1 MRPQSPRLQE
11 LLESFSGGLRIEQRR
26 GLKETMQKL
35 NIAVGLGMLTLIIGG
50 GLGLSSCASTNY
62 TYTAPSPAD
71 IPELIMEWDRLE
83 RTIGLVK
90 PEFREQY
97 AKALKALSNAIAEQ
111 ERWRARAEN
120 K

>member
-1 MRPQSPRLQE
+1 MLRL
-11 LLESFSGGLRIEQRR
+11 
-26 GLKETMQKL
+26 GLKEMMQRL
-35 NIAVGLGMLTLIIGG
+35 NIAVSCVTLTLIIGG
-50 GLGLSSCASTNY
+50 GIVLSSCASTNY

-71 IPELIMEWDRLE
+71 IPALIMEWDRLE
-83 RTIGLVK
+83 RSLGLVK

>member
-1 MRPQSPRLQE
+1 
-11 LLESFSGGLRIEQRR
+11 
-26 GLKETMQKL
+26 
-35 NIAVGLGMLTLIIGG
+35 MLIWIIGG
-50 GLGLSSCASTNY
+50 GIALSSCASTSY

-71 IPELIMEWDRLE
+71 IPALIMEWDKLE
-83 RTIGLVK
+83 RTIGLVR

>member
-1 MRPQSPRLQE
+1 LRE
-11 LLESFSGGLRIEQRR
+11 LLGLFSGGLKIVLRQ
-26 GLKETMQKL
+26 GLKGMMQRL
-35 NIAVGLGMLTLIIGG
+35 NIAVGLGTLTLILGG
-50 GLGLSSCASTNY
+50 GLALSSCASTNY

-71 IPELIMEWDRLE
+71 IPALIMEWDKLE
-83 RTIGLVK
+83 RTIGQVK

>member
-1 MRPQSPRLQE
+1 MQRL
-11 LLESFSGGLRIEQRR
+11 GLNEM
-26 GLKETMQKL
+26 TQKL

-50 GLGLSSCASTNY
+50 GLVLSSCASTNY
-62 TYTAPSPAD
+62 NYTAPSPAD

-83 RTIGLVK
+83 RTIGQVK

>member
-1 MRPQSPRLQE
+1 L
-11 LLESFSGGLRIEQRR
+11 LVWLESFYGGLKIVQRLGR
-26 GLKETMQKL
+26 KEMIQKL
-35 NIAVGLGMLTLIIGG
+35 NIVASCVMLTLIIGG
-50 GLGLSSCASTNY
+50 GIGLSSCASTQY

-71 IPELIMEWDRLE
+71 IPELIMEWDKLE

-111 ERWRARAEN
+111 ERWRSRAEN

>member
-1 MRPQSPRLQE
+1 LQE
-11 LLESFSGGLRIEQRR
+11 LLEYFFGGLKIVLRLGRKEMMQR
-26 GLKETMQKL
+26 L
-35 NIAVGLGMLTLIIGG
+35 NIAVSCVMLTLIIGG
-50 GLGLSSCASTNY
+50 GIGLSSCASTSY

>member
-1 MRPQSPRLQE
+1 M
-11 LLESFSGGLRIEQRR
+11 
-26 GLKETMQKL
+26 KKL
-35 NIAVGLGMLTLIIGG
+35 NIVASCVMLTLIIGG
-50 GLGLSSCASTNY
+50 GIVLSSCASTSY
-62 TYTAPSPAD
+62 TYTAPAPAD

-83 RTIGLVK
+83 RSLGLVK

>member
-1 MRPQSPRLQE
+1 LQG
-11 LLESFSGGLRIEQRR
+11 LLESFSGGLKIVQRLGR
-26 GLKETMQKL
+26 KEMTQKL
-35 NIAVGLGMLTLIIGG
+35 NIAAGFVMLILILGG
-50 GLGLSSCASTNY
+50 GIVLSSCASTNY

-83 RTIGLVK
+83 RTIGQVK

>member
-1 MRPQSPRLQE
+1 MLRL
-11 LLESFSGGLRIEQRR
+11 GR
-26 GLKETMQKL
+26 KEMIQKL
-35 NIAVGLGMLTLIIGG
+35 NIVASCVMLTLIIGG
-50 GLGLSSCASTNY
+50 GIGLSSCASTNY

-71 IPELIMEWDRLE
+71 IPELIMEWDKLE

-111 ERWRARAEN
+111 ERWRSRAEN

>member
-1 MRPQSPRLQE
+1 MRPESPRLLV
-11 LLESFSGGLRIEQRR
+11 LLESFFGGLKIVLRLGR
-26 GLKETMQKL
+26 KEMMQKL
-35 NIAVGLGMLTLIIGG
+35 NIVASCVMLTLIIGG
-50 GLGLSSCASTNY
+50 GIVLSSCASTNY

-71 IPELIMEWDRLE
+71 IPELIMEWDKLE

-111 ERWRARAEN
+111 ERWRSRAEN

>member
-1 MRPQSPRLQE
+1 
-11 LLESFSGGLRIEQRR
+11 
-26 GLKETMQKL
+26 
-35 NIAVGLGMLTLIIGG
+35 MLSLIVGG
-50 GLGLSSCASTNY
+50 GLALSSCASTNY
-62 TYTAPSPAD
+62 TYTAPAPAD
-71 IPELIMEWDRLE
+71 IPALIMEWDKLE

>member
-1 MRPQSPRLQE
+1 MPRLQE
-11 LLESFSGGLRIEQRR
+11 LLESFSGGLKIVLRLGR
-26 GLKETMQKL
+26 KETMQRL
-35 NIAVGLGMLTLIIGG
+35 NIAVGFGMLTLIIGG
-50 GLGLSSCASTNY
+50 VLVLSSCASTNY

-83 RTIGLVK
+83 RSLGLVR

>member
-1 MRPQSPRLQE
+1 
-11 LLESFSGGLRIEQRR
+11 
-26 GLKETMQKL
+26 
-35 NIAVGLGMLTLIIGG
+35 
-50 GLGLSSCASTNY
+50 
-62 TYTAPSPAD
+62 
-71 IPELIMEWDRLE
+71 MEWDRLE
-83 RTIGLVK
+83 RTIGLVR

>member
-1 MRPQSPRLQE
+1 VC
-11 LLESFSGGLRIEQRR
+11 GGLKIVQRL

-35 NIAVGLGMLTLIIGG
+35 NIAVGFGMLILILGG
-50 GLGLSSCASTNY
+50 GLALSSCASTNY

-83 RTIGLVK
+83 RSLGLVK

-97 AKALKALSNAIAEQ
+97 AKALKALSNAIAEE
-111 ERWRARAEN
+111 ERWRSRAEN

>member
-1 MRPQSPRLQE
+1 MT
-11 LLESFSGGLRIEQRR
+11 QR
-26 GLKETMQKL
+26 L
-35 NIAVGLGMLTLIIGG
+35 NIVAGFVMLTLILGG
-50 GLGLSSCASTNY
+50 GLVLSSCASTNY
-62 TYTAPSPAD
+62 NYTAPSPAD
-71 IPELIMEWDRLE
+71 IPALIMEWDKLE
-83 RTIGLVK
+83 RSLGLVK

>member
-1 MRPQSPRLQE
+1 LRE
-11 LLESFSGGLRIEQRR
+11 LLGLFIGGSRTEQRLGR
-26 GLKETMQKL
+26 KEMMQKL
-35 NIAVGLGMLTLIIGG
+35 NIGAGFVMLTLILGG
-50 GLGLSSCASTNY
+50 GLALSSCASTSYN
-62 TYTAPSPAD
+62 YTAPAPAD
-71 IPELIMEWDRLE
+71 IPELIMEWDKLE
-83 RTIGLVK
+83 RTIGLVR

>member
-1 MRPQSPRLQE
+1 MLRL
-11 LLESFSGGLRIEQRR
+11 
-26 GLKETMQKL
+26 GLKEMMQKL
-35 NIAVGLGMLTLIIGG
+35 NIAAGFGMLTLIIGG
-50 GLGLSSCASTNY
+50 VLGLSSCASTSYN
-62 TYTAPSPAD
+62 YTAPSPAD
-71 IPELIMEWDRLE
+71 IPALIMEWDRLE
-83 RTIGLVK
+83 RTIGQVK

>member
-1 MRPQSPRLQE
+1 V
-11 LLESFSGGLRIEQRR
+11 LLESFFGGLKIVQRL
-26 GLKETMQKL
+26 GQNEMMQRL
-35 NIAVGLGMLTLIIGG
+35 NIVASCVMLIWIIGG
-50 GLGLSSCASTNY
+50 GIVLSSCASTSY

-71 IPELIMEWDRLE
+71 IPELIMEWDKLE
-83 RTIGLVK
+83 RTIGLVR

>member
-1 MRPQSPRLQE
+1 
-11 LLESFSGGLRIEQRR
+11 LLVWWESFSGGLKIVQRLGR
-26 GLKETMQKL
+26 KEMMQKL
-35 NIAVGLGMLTLIIGG
+35 NIAVGLGMLISIVGG
-50 GLGLSSCASTNY
+50 GIVLSSCASTNY

-83 RTIGLVK
+83 RTIGQVK

-111 ERWRARAEN
+111 ERWRSRAEN

>member
-1 MRPQSPRLQE
+1 LQE
-11 LLESFSGGLRIEQRR
+11 LLGLFSGGLKIVLRQGRKEMMQR
-26 GLKETMQKL
+26 L
-35 NIAVGLGMLTLIIGG
+35 NIAAGFVTLILIIGG
-50 GLGLSSCASTNY
+50 GLVLSSCASTQY
-62 TYTAPSPAD
+62 TYTAPAPAD

-83 RTIGLVK
+83 RTIGLVR

>member
-1 MRPQSPRLQE
+1 LQE
-11 LLESFSGGLRIEQRR
+11 LLGLFSGGLKIVLRL
-26 GLKETMQKL
+26 GLKEMMRKL
-35 NIAVGLGMLTLIIGG
+35 NIAVGFVMLTLILGG
-50 GLGLSSCASTNY
+50 ALGLSSCASTQY
-62 TYTAPSPAD
+62 TYTAPAPAD

>member
-1 MRPQSPRLQE
+1 
-11 LLESFSGGLRIEQRR
+11 
-26 GLKETMQKL
+26 
-35 NIAVGLGMLTLIIGG
+35 MLTLIIGG
-50 GLGLSSCASTNY
+50 GLVLSSCASTKY
-62 TYTAPSPAD
+62 TYTAPAPED
-71 IPELIMEWDRLE
+71 IPELIMEWDKLE
-83 RTIGLVK
+83 RSLGLVK

>member
-1 MRPQSPRLQE
+1 LLG
-11 LLESFSGGLRIEQRR
+11 LLESFCGGLKIVQRLGR
-26 GLKETMQKL
+26 KEMIQKL
-35 NIAVGLGMLTLIIGG
+35 NIVASCVMLTLIIGG
-50 GLGLSSCASTNY
+50 GIVLSSCASTSY

-111 ERWRARAEN
+111 ERWRSRAEN

>member
-1 MRPQSPRLQE
+1 
-11 LLESFSGGLRIEQRR
+11 
-26 GLKETMQKL
+26 
-35 NIAVGLGMLTLIIGG
+35 MLIWITGG
-50 GLGLSSCASTNY
+50 GIVLSSCSSTNY
-62 TYTAPSPAD
+62 NYTAPAPAD

-83 RTIGLVK
+83 RTIGLVR

>member
-1 MRPQSPRLQE
+1 MQRL
-11 LLESFSGGLRIEQRR
+11 
-26 GLKETMQKL
+26 GLKEMMQRL
-35 NIAVGLGMLTLIIGG
+35 NIVAGFVTLILILGG
-50 GLGLSSCASTNY
+50 GLVLSSCASTNY
-62 TYTAPSPAD
+62 TYTAPAPAD
-71 IPELIMEWDRLE
+71 IPDLIMEWDRLE
-83 RTIGLVK
+83 RTIGQVK

>member
-1 MRPQSPRLQE
+1 M
-11 LLESFSGGLRIEQRR
+11 
-26 GLKETMQKL
+26 KKL
-35 NIAVGLGMLTLIIGG
+35 NIAASCVMLIWIIGG
-50 GLGLSSCASTNY
+50 GIVLNSCASTSYN
-62 TYTAPSPAD
+62 YTAPAPAD
-71 IPELIMEWDRLE
+71 IPALIMEWDKLE

-111 ERWRARAEN
+111 ERWRTRAEN

>member
-1 MRPQSPRLQE
+1 LQE
-11 LLESFSGGLRIEQRR
+11 LLESFSGGLKIVLRQGR
-26 GLKETMQKL
+26 KEMMRKL
-35 NIAVGLGMLTLIIGG
+35 NIAAGLGMLTLIVGG
-50 GLGLSSCASTNY
+50 GLVLSSCASTNY
-62 TYTAPSPAD
+62 TYTAPAPAD

-97 AKALKALSNAIAEQ
+97 AKALKALSNAIAEE
-111 ERWRARAEN
+111 ERWRSRAEN

>member
-1 MRPQSPRLQE
+1 M
-11 LLESFSGGLRIEQRR
+11 
-26 GLKETMQKL
+26 MQKL
-35 NIAVGLGMLTLIIGG
+35 NIAVGLGMLILILGG
-50 GLGLSSCASTNY
+50 GLVLSSCASTQY

-83 RTIGLVK
+83 RSLGLVK

-111 ERWRARAEN
+111 ERWRVRAEN

>member
-1 MRPQSPRLQE
+1 M
-11 LLESFSGGLRIEQRR
+11 
-26 GLKETMQKL
+26 MQKL
-35 NIAVGLGMLTLIIGG
+35 NIAASCVMLTLIIGG
-50 GLGLSSCASTNY
+50 GIVLSSCASTNY

>member
-1 MRPQSPRLQE
+1 MLRLGQNE
-11 LLESFSGGLRIEQRR
+11 M
-26 GLKETMQKL
+26 MQKL
-35 NIAVGLGMLTLIIGG
+35 NIAAGLGMLTLIIGG
-50 GLGLSSCASTNY
+50 GLVLSSCASTNY
-62 TYTAPSPAD
+62 TYTAPAPAD

-83 RTIGLVK
+83 RTIGQVK